1 MLETTQAYLALFTD
15 RQMPRSLPVILE
27 LLHTSGATPLALE
40 T

>member
-27 LLHTSGATPLALE
+27 LHTSGATPLALE